1 MMDNLEVLEVNHR
14 IRRSMWSGRKMGVG
28 VKIGIIR
35 SGNIVSGGRIIGEI
49 WGEMV
54 LGVENIVV
62 VVNEGVWS
70 ERVWQKFSLILF
82 STIVELFHL
91 GLHFPQAVVTVYF
104 LPYFPLL
111 VLSFQNIPLFGELG
125 AFLALQGSFSL
136 P

>member
-62 VVNEGVWS
+62 VVNKGVWS

-91 GLHFPQAVVTVYF
+91 SLYTFYLILLFWSCHF
-104 LPYFPLL
+104 
-111 VLSFQNIPLFGELG
+111 
-125 AFLALQGSFSL
+125 
-136 P
+136 

>member
-70 ERVWQKFSLILF
+70 ERVWQKFLNSVFHNCRTLSFGFTFSTSCCHCILF
-82 STIVELFHL
+82 TLFSSS
-91 GLHFPQAVVTVYF
+91 GLVISEYS
-104 LPYFPLL
+104 L
-111 VLSFQNIPLFGELG
+111 VWRARGLSGLTGFF
-125 AFLALQGSFSL
+125 
-136 P
+136 

>member
-1 MMDNLEVLEVNHR
+1 
-14 IRRSMWSGRKMGVG
+14 MWSGRKMGVG

>member
-62 VVNEGVWS
+62 VVNKGVWS
-70 ERVWQKFSLILF
+70 ERVWQKFS
-82 STIVELFHL
+82 TIVELFHL
-91 GLHFPQAVVTVYF
+91 GLYFPQAVVTVYF

-111 VLSFQNIPLFGELG
+111 VLSFQNISLFGELG
-125 AFLALQGSFSL
+125 AFLVLQGSFSL
-136 P
+136 PR

>member
-1 MMDNLEVLEVNHR
+1 MMDILEVLEVNHR

-82 STIVELFHL
+82 
-91 GLHFPQAVVTVYF
+91 PQ
-104 LPYFPLL
+104 L
-111 VLSFQNIPLFGELG
+111 
-125 AFLALQGSFSL
+125 
-136 P
+136 

>member
-1 MMDNLEVLEVNHR
+1 MEVLEVNHR
-14 IRRSMWSGRKMGVG
+14 ISRSMWSGRKMGVG

-62 VVNEGVWS
+62 VVNKGVWS
-70 ERVWQKFSLILF
+70 ERVWQKFS
-82 STIVELFHL
+82 TIVELFHL
-91 GLHFPQAVVTVYF
+91 GSHFPQAVVNVYF

-136 P
+136 PQ

>member
-1 MMDNLEVLEVNHR
+1 MMDILEVSEVNHR
-14 IRRSMWSGRKMGVG
+14 IRRIMWSGRKMGEG
-28 VKIGIIR
+28 VKIGITR

-70 ERVWQKFSLILF
+70 ERVWQKFS
-82 STIVELFHL
+82 TIVELFHL
-91 GLHFPQAVVTVYF
+91 GLHFSQAVVTVYF

-111 VLSFQNIPLFGELG
+111 VFSF
-125 AFLALQGSFSL
+125 
-136 P
+136 

>member
-1 MMDNLEVLEVNHR
+1 
-14 IRRSMWSGRKMGVG
+14 MWSGRKMGVG

-62 VVNEGVWS
+62 VVNEGVNEGVWS

-104 LPYFPLL
+104 LSYSPLL
-111 VLSFQNIPLFGELG
+111 VMSFLNFPLFGELG